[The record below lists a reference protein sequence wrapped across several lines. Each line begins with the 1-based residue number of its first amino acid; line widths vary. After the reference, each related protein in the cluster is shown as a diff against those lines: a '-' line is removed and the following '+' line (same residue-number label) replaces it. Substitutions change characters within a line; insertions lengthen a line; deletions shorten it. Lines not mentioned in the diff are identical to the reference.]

1 MDAGALADDAATSF
15 DAIVARDLLIAAAQR
30 AGRIGLASFNPG
42 GRTSARV
49 QYKSGGSPVTAAD
62 LAVDDFL
69 KAELAAAFPSAS
81 WFSEETEDD
90 PARLSND
97 AVVIV
102 DPIDGTRAFIDG
114 DPRWAV
120 SIALVVRGRPIA
132 GVVHAPALDETYAA
146 AARSGATLNSDALI
160 VSARPTL
167 AGARIGG
174 PRAMVHALD
183 RSAGLSLT
191 LEPKIPSLAYRIAL
205 VARGGLD
212 LAIASENAHDWD
224 IAAADLI
231 LAEAG
236 GMLVDARGEPLI
248 YNQEET
254 RRPALFAASKRLIGP
269 FVAAAALAKA
279 GQNPAVASGL

>member
-1 MDAGALADDAATSF
+1 LADNAEIAFDAA
-15 DAIVARDLLIAAAQR
+15 AARDLLVGAARR
-30 AGRIGLASFNPG
+30 AGQIALASFNPG
-42 GRTSARV
+42 RRASTRV
-49 QYKSGGSPVTAAD
+49 EYKSGGSPVSAAD

-69 KAELAAAFPSAS
+69 KTELGALFPGAS

-97 AVVIV
+97 AVLVV

-120 SIALVVRGRPIA
+120 SVALVFKGRPVA

-146 AARSGATLNSDALI
+146 AARGGASLNGDAI
-160 VSARPTL
+160 VVSTRERL
-167 AGARIGG
+167 EGARIGG
-174 PRAMVHALD
+174 PRAMVEALD
-183 RSAGLSLT
+183 RSARLSLA

-205 VARGGLD
+205 VAKGAID

-236 GMLVDARGEPLI
+236 GTLVDARGEPI
-248 YNQEET
+248 AYNREET
-254 RRPALFAASKRLIGP
+254 RHPALFAASKRLIGP
-269 FVAAAALAKA
+269 FVAAAALARA
-279 GQNPAVASGL
+279 GQDPAVASGL

>member
-1 MDAGALADDAATSF
+1 LADKAETPFDAA
-15 DAIVARDLLIAAAQR
+15 AACDLLVAAARR
-30 AGRIGLASFNPG
+30 AGQIALASFNPG
-42 GRTSARV
+42 RRASTRV
-49 QYKSGGSPVTAAD
+49 DYKSGGSPVSAAD

-69 KAELAAAFPSAS
+69 KTELAALFPSVS

-90 PARLSND
+90 PGRLSND
-97 AVVIV
+97 AVLIV

-120 SIALVVRGRPIA
+120 SIALVVKSRPIA
-132 GVVHAPALDETYAA
+132 GVVHAPALDETYVAA
-146 AARSGATLNSDALI
+146 AGRGVSLNGKAI
-160 VSARPTL
+160 VVSARERL
-167 AGARIGG
+167 EGARIGG
-174 PRAMVHALD
+174 PRAMVEALD
-183 RSAGLSLT
+183 RRAGLALA

-205 VARGGLD
+205 VAKGAID

-236 GMLVDARGEPLI
+236 GTLVDARGEAI
-248 YNQEET
+248 VYNREET
-254 RRPALFAASKRLIGP
+254 RHPALFAASQRLIGP

-279 GQNPAVASGL
+279 GQDPAVASGL